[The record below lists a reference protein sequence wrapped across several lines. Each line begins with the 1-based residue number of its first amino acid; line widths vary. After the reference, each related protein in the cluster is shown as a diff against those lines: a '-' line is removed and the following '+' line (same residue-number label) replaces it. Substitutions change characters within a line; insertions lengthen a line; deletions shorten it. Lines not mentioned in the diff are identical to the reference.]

1 MMRRLLSFV
10 PIFVALTLIA
20 SQGGFAG
27 EDKEHTGV
35 VVKAGDGK
43 LTMTAKGSAKP
54 HTHKV
59 DAKAKITVDGKAAKL
74 EDLKKGFHVHVRM
87 TEEHVVT
94 SIRAHSKHESGD
106 LKNK

>member
-1 MMRRLLSFV
+1 MMHRLLSLV
-10 PIFVALTLIA
+10 AIFAALTLIA
-20 SQGGFAG
+20 SQAGSAG
-27 EDKEHTGV
+27 EEKEHSGV

-43 LTMTAKGSAKP
+43 LTMTFKGSAKP

-74 EDLKKGFHVHVRM
+74 EELMKGFHVHVRM

-94 SIRAHSKHESGD
+94 SIRAHSKD
-106 LKNK
+106 AKDK